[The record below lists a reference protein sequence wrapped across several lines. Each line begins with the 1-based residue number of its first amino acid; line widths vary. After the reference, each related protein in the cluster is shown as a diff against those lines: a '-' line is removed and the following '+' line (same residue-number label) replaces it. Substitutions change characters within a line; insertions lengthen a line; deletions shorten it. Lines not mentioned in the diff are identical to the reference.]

1 MKLIVGLGNPGFE
14 YDKTRHNA
22 GFMAVDRL
30 TTRHA
35 RNAVPRARFQSV
47 AVEANLPGADG
58 PEKVLLLKPM
68 TYMNLSGGPVAEAL
82 RFYKLDPTKDLF
94 VIVDDIALPCGA
106 IRVRAEGSPG
116 GHNGLI
122 DIERKIGTSAYPRC
136 RVGIDAPGVVPQA
149 SYVTGKFSP
158 EQVPLVNEA
167 LERAADA
174 AEVFV
179 ARGVQASMNRFNTKA
194 AAPTEAPERR
204 PPATDN

>member
-30 TTRHA
+30 ATRHA
-35 RNAVPRARFQSV
+35 RAAMPRARFQSV
-47 AVEANLPGADG
+47 AVEASLPGADG
-58 PEKVLLLKPM
+58 PEKVLLLKPT

-82 RFYKLDPTKDLF
+82 RFFKLDPAQDLF

-106 IRVRAEGSPG
+106 IRVRADGSAG
-116 GHNGLI
+116 GHNGLL
-122 DIERKIGTSAYPRC
+122 DIERRLGTHVYPRC
-136 RVGIDAPGVVPQA
+136 RVGVDAPGVVPQA
-149 SYVTGKFSP
+149 DYVLSKFAP
-158 EQVPLVNEA
+158 EQIPLVHEA

-174 AEVFV
+174 AETFV
-179 ARGVQASMNRFNTKA
+179 ARGVQAAMNRFNTKA
-194 AAPTEAPERR
+194 TAPTAAPEGR